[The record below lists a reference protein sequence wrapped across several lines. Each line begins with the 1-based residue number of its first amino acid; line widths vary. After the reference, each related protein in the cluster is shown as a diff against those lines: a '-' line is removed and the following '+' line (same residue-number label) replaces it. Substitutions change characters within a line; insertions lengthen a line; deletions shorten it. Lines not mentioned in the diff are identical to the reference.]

1 MTTPLDTSAPTSD
14 LSAALPAHVGPLLAH
29 VHGLT
34 RAAARALGMDADAA
48 EQAARDGG
56 LVLDGEAVLLSP
68 VALASAQESKLVVSV
83 TLGLRLGEMPPAA
96 LIALLAQAPGLLAVH
111 GMTIGSDPDGMLA
124 LHRVVDAET
133 ASSESLVQDML
144 TARQLALLLQ
154 DAATPK
160 EQ

>member
-1 MTTPLDTSAPTSD
+1 MTTSFDTLTPSAD
-14 LSAALPAHVGPLLAH
+14 ADVALPANFGPLLTQ

-34 RAAARALGMDADAA
+34 RAAARALGMDAAAA

-68 VALASAQESKLVVSV
+68 VALEPADASKLVLSV
-83 TLGLRLGEMPPAA
+83 TLGLRVGELSPAA

-111 GMTIGSDPDGMLA
+111 GMTIGSDPDGVLT
-124 LHRVVDAET
+124 LHRCVDASI

-154 DAATPK
+154 DAATPE

>member
-1 MTTPLDTSAPTSD
+1 MTSPLDTSTPTSD

-68 VALASAQESKLVVSV
+68 VALASAQESK
-83 TLGLRLGEMPPAA
+83 LGLRLGEMPPAA

>member
-1 MTTPLDTSAPTSD
+1 M
-14 LSAALPAHVGPLLAH
+14 ALI
-29 VHGLT
+29 
-34 RAAARALGMDADAA
+34 DA
-48 EQAARDGG
+48 
-56 LVLDGEAVLLSP
+56 
-68 VALASAQESKLVVSV
+68 
-83 TLGLRLGEMPPAA
+83 GLRGA